1 MESCRFGCGFFE
13 DAVHFRT
20 RASAALGFG
29 SRVNCSA
36 AGKSSQEMPPRKK
49 LKPASKAKVEDYF
62 KKPEAK
68 QEDQSP
74 RRRKPKPSSTV
85 AEEDERTEARV
96 GKLGDNTV
104 DAGPS
109 DGESRPP
116 LTQGVHRGRVQSLKR
131 PGLSKD
137 GPVVY
142 WMSRDHRSRDN
153 WALLH
158 AVHQARDQ
166 GVAVAVAFNLVES
179 FLEARARHFGFMLRG
194 LRVVEQNLKAVN
206 IPFFLFRGKAEET
219 IPAFVEK
226 CNASL
231 LVMDY
236 SSLRIGKQW
245 RKGICENV
253 HPSVAVVEV
262 DAHNVV
268 PIWCASDKMEYG
280 ARTIRTKIT
289 KLLPEFLNEYPLLEN
304 PGKPWTSEAPDAI
317 DWDSLI
323 AEVTR
328 IGAEVPEVTW
338 CEAGEDAALEAL
350 SGKAKG
356 FVNVRIKNY
365 ENRNDP
371 SKPTGL
377 SGLSPYLHYGHI
389 SAQRCALE
397 ARKFRTAHPKSV
409 DAFLEELIVRGG
421 LAENYCHYQPNYDN
435 LNGAWGWAQES
446 LRIHAKDKREWVYT
460 EKELE
465 EGKTHDQLWNAA
477 QLEMVFYGKMHG
489 FMRMYWAKKILEWTE
504 SPEEA
509 LRIAIYLN
517 DKYELD
523 GRDPNGY
530 VGCMWSICGIHDQ
543 GWKERPV
550 FGKIRYMNYNGC
562 KRKFNVDGYIMNVS
576 QMVAKT
582 KKQLK
587 EGTASTSPSNPVAKG
602 KSASKV

>member
-1 MESCRFGCGFFE
+1 
-13 DAVHFRT
+13 
-20 RASAALGFG
+20 
-29 SRVNCSA
+29 
-36 AGKSSQEMPPRKK
+36 MPPRKK
-49 LKPASKAKVEDYF
+49 LKPSANAKVEDYF
-62 KKPEAK
+62 AKPGVKE
-68 QEDQSP
+68 EEQSP
-74 RRRKPKPSSTV
+74 KARARKPKPSASV
-85 AEEDERTEARV
+85 KEEDERTEARV
-96 GKLGDNTV
+96 GKLGDKTV
-104 DAGPS
+104 EAGPS
-109 DGESRPP
+109 DIEGRPP
-116 LTQGVHRGRVQSLKR
+116 LSQGVHPGRIQNLK
-131 PGLSKD
+131 PGENKD

-158 AVHQARDQ
+158 AVHQAREK

-194 LRVVEQNLKAVN
+194 LRVVEQNLKAVD

-219 IPAFVEK
+219 IPAFVKK

-253 HPSVAVVEV
+253 PPSVAVAEV

-280 ARTIRTKIT
+280 ARTIRNKIT
-289 KLLPEFLNEYPLLEN
+289 KQLPDFLNEYPILEN
-304 PGKPWTSEAPDAI
+304 SGKSWKFGEPDAI

-323 AEVTR
+323 ADVTR

-356 FVNVRIKNY
+356 FVNMRIKNY

-397 ARKFRTAHPKSV
+397 ARKFRKVHTKSV

-435 LNGAWGWAQES
+435 LKGAWGWAQES

-465 EGKTHDQLWNAA
+465 EGKTHDKLWNAA
-477 QLEMVFYGKMHG
+477 QLEMVYYGKMHG

-562 KRKFNVDGYIMNVS
+562 KRKFNIDGYVMNVN

-582 KKQLK
+582 KQQLK
-587 EGTASTSPSNPVAKG
+587 EGTAGTTSSKPMAQG
-602 KSASKV
+602 KSAPKM